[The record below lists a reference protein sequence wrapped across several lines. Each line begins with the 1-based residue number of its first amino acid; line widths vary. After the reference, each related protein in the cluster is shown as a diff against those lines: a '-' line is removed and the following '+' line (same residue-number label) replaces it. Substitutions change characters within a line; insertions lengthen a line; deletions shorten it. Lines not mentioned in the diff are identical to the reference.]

1 MKINVD
7 SGNKQDEIIELLEA
21 NEQPIFKYLGHPNN
35 FRGTI
40 QFEVENFNDG
50 DDVVKIAKDLIKNTK
65 FGKLIAFR
73 VVEDGKF
80 M

>member
-7 SGNKQDEIIELLEA
+7 SGNRQEDIIKLLEG
-21 NEQPIFKYLGHPNN
+21 NEKPTYKYVGHPND
-35 FRGTI
+35 FKGSI
-40 QFEVENFNDG
+40 QFEVENYNDG
-50 DDVVKIAKDLIKNTK
+50 DDVVKIAKDLIKATS
-65 FGKLIAFR
+65 FGRLIAFR

>member
-7 SGNKQDEIIELLEA
+7 SGNKQEEIIKLLEG
-21 NEQPIFKYLGHPNN
+21 NERPAYKYLGHPNN
-35 FRGTI
+35 FRGSI
-40 QFEVENFNDG
+40 QFEVTNYEDN
-50 DDVVKIAKDLIKNTK
+50 DDVVKISKDLIKNTQ
-65 FGKLIAFR
+65 FGRLIAFR

>member
-7 SGNKQDEIIELLEA
+7 SGNKQEEIIQLLEG
-21 NEQPIFKYLGHPNN
+21 NEKPSFTYLGHPNN
-35 FRGTI
+35 FRGSL
-40 QFEVENFNDG
+40 QFEVSNFAEG
-50 DDVVKIAKDLIKNTK
+50 EDVVKIAKDLIKNTS
-65 FGKLIAFR
+65 FGRMIAFR